1 MEDNLDEF
9 LEFGLDIAKHAGEIM
24 KKYFNENN
32 GSSYKS
38 DNTIVT
44 SADLEINH
52 YLIKRVK
59 ETYPDHSVYGEEESL
74 AKSYKEWICD
84 PVDGTAMYA
93 RQIPVAVFSLSY
105 CVNGIPLVGII
116 YDPFTENM
124 YTAIKHKG
132 AFKNGERIHVSEDD
146 FDNMKTIVN
155 IDCWPTA
162 DYDILPVVNEIQ
174 DKTYLVAIGSVIHAG
189 ALVADGKFDAAI
201 FPGTVNKN
209 VDMPAVKIIVEE
221 AGGMVTNFIGENDRY
236 DEPKING
243 AIISNKVLYPKLLNL
258 VEKYAKDRTIEI

>member
-1 MEDNLDEF
+1 
-9 LEFGLDIAKHAGEIM
+9 
-24 KKYFNENN
+24 
-32 GSSYKS
+32 
-38 DNTIVT
+38 
-44 SADLEINH
+44 
-52 YLIKRVK
+52 
-59 ETYPDHSVYGEEESL
+59 
-74 AKSYKEWICD
+74 
-84 PVDGTAMYA
+84 MYA

-124 YTAIKHKG
+124 YTAVKHKG

-155 IDCWPTA
+155 INCWPTA